1 MFDYCINSKRGV
13 IVNIGQFLSHSVNW
27 LDTEGKLLS
36 VNIINEWDRLQLAEQ
51 FAANNYTDPR
61 YGDNASIIEN
71 KALFIKEVAIKIDE
85 LIPKRYFVK
94 FHSMNNTYNT
104 KDGTILQKHFKNK
117 DSHKE
122 TRGLIYHYSC
132 NNGKEPF
139 VTYATKK
146 QISYLEHLASE
157 SGYILNNTDSLELD
171 KAREL
176 IGFLLGEKENIKDVF
191 EYLMYE

>member
-1 MFDYCINSKRGV
+1 MFDYCVNSKKGIV
-13 IVNIGQFLSHSVNW
+13 INIGQFLSHSVNW
-27 LDTEGKLLS
+27 LDSEGKLLS
-36 VNIINEWDRLQLAEQ
+36 VDVINSWNRVQLAEQ
-51 FAANNYTDPR
+51 FATKNYNDPR
-61 YGDNASIIEN
+61 YGDNATILEN
-71 KALFIKEVAIKIDE
+71 RDLFIKEVAIKIDE

-104 KDGTILQKHFKNK
+104 KDGTILQKRFKNK

-122 TRGLIYHYSC
+122 TRDLVYHYSC

-146 QISYLEHLASE
+146 QLDYLEYLAAE
-157 SGYILNNTDSLELD
+157 SGYVLKNIDLLELN

-176 IGFLLGEKENIKDVF
+176 IGFLLGNEETIEDMF
-191 EYLMYE
+191 DYLMYE